1 MRNCLK
7 GFAIAASFAVVFAA
21 LVPAVNADDA
31 SWSTLVYFSGPVQ
44 IGQEVFPAGSYI
56 LQRCQNEV
64 TARLMKIYSV
74 DRDKWEGLI
83 MGVSA
88 RRAENQRDPIVT
100 FETRGSGE
108 PEALRYWFFQSWNI
122 GMEFPSPHSK
132 SMQSASDA
140 GRFVTVVAH
149 ALTGSIWSKP

>member
-1 MRNCLK
+1 MRNYLK
-7 GFAIAASFAVVFAA
+7 GFAIAASFVAVFAV

-64 TARLMKIYSV
+64 TVRMMKIYSV

-88 RRAENQRDPIVT
+88 NRPENSRADFEKYPRCRDQ
-100 FETRGSGE
+100 E
-108 PEALRYWFFQSWNI
+108 PRS
-122 GMEFPSPHSK
+122 
-132 SMQSASDA
+132 
-140 GRFVTVVAH
+140 
-149 ALTGSIWSKP
+149 